1 MTTLP
6 SDAYRFST
14 FHGYKIEVPTE
25 IAAHIIQYVIAS
37 AQQLSLGGGTTMRR
51 THHSVA
57 SVSRILRSIYLNH
70 PFPTARVNVNIGEA
84 LEFSDLKTFAA
95 FFQEGPG
102 RYAINIHKVRFLS
115 ISYVDDDTVR
125 NRWRQSIG
133 YAYEAFELLYK
144 NWSLMRISELQ
155 LCLLDFNAISSV
167 DDPGIWSLLKVRGL
181 ARLTILGPRRC
192 IAPEVRKWLKA
203 RTHRKKLFPWVA
215 LGVENPG
222 PNNWINRLKHQD
234 VLPYWQQQYEWLD
247 ASTAAQRMPSGHRTP
262 YCLCPADLVF
272 LTDYNGAL
280 GPGPGSSE
288 KKEKRAALSK
298 LAQSLASP

>member
-1 MTTLP
+1 MTTL
-6 SDAYRFST
+6 SSAAYSFSN

-25 IAAHIIQYVIAS
+25 IAAHIIQYVIAG
-37 AQQLSLGGGTTMRR
+37 AQQLSLGGSTTVRR
-51 THHSVA
+51 THHPVA

-70 PFPTARVNVNIGEA
+70 PYPTIAKDRETARVNINIGEA

-102 RYAINIHKVRFLS
+102 RYAANIHKVRFLS

-125 NRWRQSIG
+125 DRWRQTRD
-133 YAYEAFELLYK
+133 YAYEAFELLFT

-167 DDPGIWSLLKVRGL
+167 DDPGIWSLLKVRDL
-181 ARLTILGPRRC
+181 AHLTILGPRRC
-192 IAPEVRKWLKA
+192 IVPTVRKWLKA

-222 PNNWINRLKHQD
+222 PNNWINRLKHQE

-247 ASTAAQRMPSGHRTP
+247 A
-262 YCLCPADLVF
+262 
-272 LTDYNGAL
+272 
-280 GPGPGSSE
+280 
-288 KKEKRAALSK
+288 
-298 LAQSLASP
+298 